1 MHGCRV
7 KDARKRVG
15 RTKQINQG
23 IGRQTIQDH
32 EGGKGDMKKWPEAR
46 IVVSKKGVERLE
58 DSNKKLEKEYIDL
71 VHQARKTVERM
82 AENDV
87 IRRKYLEGIYENT
100 KLLRINEE
108 WVKEEEL

>member
-1 MHGCRV
+1 
-7 KDARKRVG
+7 
-15 RTKQINQG
+15 
-23 IGRQTIQDH
+23 
-32 EGGKGDMKKWPEAR
+32 MKKWPEAR

>member
-1 MHGCRV
+1 
-7 KDARKRVG
+7 
-15 RTKQINQG
+15 
-23 IGRQTIQDH
+23 
-32 EGGKGDMKKWPEAR
+32 MKKWPEAR
-46 IVVSKKGVERLE
+46 IVVSKKEVERLE
-58 DSNKKLEKEYIDL
+58 DSNEKLEKEYIDL

>member
-1 MHGCRV
+1 
-7 KDARKRVG
+7 
-15 RTKQINQG
+15 
-23 IGRQTIQDH
+23 
-32 EGGKGDMKKWPEAR
+32 MKKWPEAR
-46 IVVSKKGVERLE
+46 IVVSKKEVERLE